1 MNKVQ
6 EQRANVKRSLAI
18 FLEMDNIKYNIIE
31 DTDKRVLIH
40 TSFGYEHGSMGY
52 YIDYQAEY
60 QCLHFRSY
68 SYQHIPEDKRNEVQA
83 YYAKLNVSTV
93 FWASIHL
100 DLEDGSTF
108 SKSSILIH
116 EIEDLGIETIRR
128 HFFINNYNLNEFLG
142 VALKIGFGNYTAEQ
156 AFREVCKIPDTNLN

>member
-1 MNKVQ
+1 MT
-6 EQRANVKRSLAI
+6 I
-18 FLEMDNIKYNIIE
+18 FQS
-31 DTDKRVLIH
+31 H
-40 TSFGYEHGSMGY
+40 
-52 YIDYQAEY
+52 
-60 QCLHFRSY
+60 
-68 SYQHIPEDKRNEVQA
+68 EVQA

-108 SKSSILIH
+108 SKSSILLH

-128 HFFINNYNLNEFLG
+128 HFFINHYNLNEFLG

-156 AFREVCKIPDTNLN
+156 AFREVCKIPDTKLN